1 GDGHAAADDF
11 TVRPGRVTIPA
22 GYTRNAG
29 GVWITDDDDPEPDE
43 TLRVLISD
51 PRGAV
56 IGNSQT
62 ILTIKDND

>member
-1 GDGHAAADDF
+1 PAGM
-11 TVRPGRVTIPA
+11 VIRPGRTVKSSAA

-29 GVWITDDDDPEPDE
+29 GVWITEDDDQEPDE